1 MANMKLMCDND
12 PNFYVEVEKLTTTKV
27 VIPPT
32 VTTIP
37 TTTTSL
43 ILTTTPFFTLT
54 PKVESPQFS
63 VTGTVFGE
71 KPCKRPFETLFMDDT
86 GLVEI
91 LDFLGSRKVGY
102 ILYNE
107 YLFYYQPAVKT
118 RQVWLGWKFT
128 SGRWQPQFES
138 DNIEKAKLT
147 LSQEITSP
155 IEGRC
160 AAVHYNSVID
170 EFGNF

>member
-12 PNFYVEVEKLTTTKV
+12 PNFYAEVEKLTTTKV

-71 KPCKRPFETLFMDDT
+71 KPCQRPFETLFMDDT

-91 LDFLGSRKVGY
+91 LDFLRSRKVGF
-102 ILYNE
+102 I
-107 YLFYYQPAVKT
+107 FCT
-118 RQVWLGWKFT
+118 T
-128 SGRWQPQFES
+128 
-138 DNIEKAKLT
+138 NIYSII
-147 LSQEITSP
+147 SQL
-155 IEGRC
+155 
-160 AAVHYNSVID
+160 
-170 EFGNF
+170 